1 MVGMFRGVIC
11 KLCPERERERRDRRC
26 VWFDSVGEATKIVG
40 ERCFF
45 AVSWME
51 VRFKEFLNSIPT
63 PMLGAAVWS

>member
-1 MVGMFRGVIC
+1 MRVVRFGGGGD
-11 KLCPERERERRDRRC
+11 ENC
-26 VWFDSVGEATKIVG
+26 VK
-40 ERCFF
+40 RCFF